1 MAALRKGSDMDPF
14 IGEIRLFSW
23 DWAPRGW
30 LLCNGQLLATAQNQA
45 LFALLGT
52 AYGGDGRT
60 TFALPD
66 LRGRVPIDRSSSE
79 PQGARDGVEAVT
91 LLSPSMPMHTHQ
103 MVGTS
108 TVATLKSPE
117 GHAFANDTSPAA
129 DFYAAATN
137 PLTSISPT
145 TIAVS
150 GSNQPHNN
158 MQPFLVLN
166 YCIATQ
172 GLFPSRG

>member
-1 MAALRKGSDMDPF
+1 MDPF
-14 IGEIRLFSW
+14 MGEIRLFPW

-30 LLCNGQLLATAQNQA
+30 MLCSGQLLSIAQNSA

-52 AYGGDGRT
+52 TYGGDGRT

-66 LRGRVPIDRSSSE
+66 LRGRVPIDRSSAE
-79 PQGARDGVEAVT
+79 PQGARDGVENVT
-91 LLSPSMPMHTHQ
+91 LTAATMPQHSHAMI
-103 MVGTS
+103 GTS
-108 TVATLKSPE
+108 TVATLKAPT

-137 PLTSISPT
+137 PLTTLSPN
-145 TIAVS
+145 TIAVT
-150 GSNQPHNN
+150 GGTQPHNN

-166 YCIATQ
+166 YCIAMQ
-172 GLFPSRG
+172 GIFPSRN